1 MSARRHARRTSFER
15 RILISALAIALPGT
29 LVALGLLWVGD
40 YSAKVRLTLSALVVL
55 VGCGLAFSLRS
66 RIVRPLQTISNLVA
80 ALREGDFS
88 IRARGARRDDA
99 LGEVMLEL
107 NAFTET
113 LRHERLDA
121 LEASA
126 LLRTI
131 MAEIDVAVFAF
142 DSARTL
148 RLVNRAGERLLARPA
163 EQLIGRDAR
172 TLDLAECLREDAP
185 VVLPHTFPAGAGRW
199 EARRTTFRQGGLP
212 MQLLVVTDLSRVLRE
227 EERQTWQ
234 RLIRVIGHELNNSLA
249 PIRSIAGSLE
259 ALLAREPRP
268 VDWES
273 DMLRGLAV
281 IGARSAALSRFMD
294 AYASLARLPR
304 PERRPAEL
312 GALLRRVV
320 GLETRLPVVLAPGPE
335 VVVHVDG
342 DQIEQAL
349 INLVRNAVDAA
360 LETGGGVEVGWSR
373 DARQVEVWV
382 LDRGPGLSN
391 TSNLFVPFFTTKPN
405 GSGIGLVLCR
415 QIAENH
421 GGELSVVNRSDG
433 PGCEARLRLP
443 LWGAAALW
451 GTAAQAS
458 K

>member
-1 MSARRHARRTSFER
+1 MSAPRRARGTSFER
-15 RILISALAIALPGT
+15 RILIRALAIALPGT
-29 LVALGLLWVGD
+29 LVALALLWTGD
-40 YSAKVRLTLSALVVL
+40 YSAKLRLTLTALLVVL
-55 VGCGLAFSLRS
+55 GGGLAFSLRA
-66 RIVRPLQTISNLVA
+66 RIVHPLQTISNLVA

-99 LGEVMLEL
+99 LGETMIEL
-107 NAFTET
+107 NAMTES

-131 MAEIDVAVFAF
+131 MGEIDVAVFAF
-142 DSARTL
+142 DAARTL

-163 EQLIGRDAR
+163 EQLIGRDAS
-172 TLDLAECLREDAP
+172 TLGLEACLREDAP
-185 VVLPHTFPAGAGRW
+185 LVMAHTFPAAAGRW

-212 MQLLVVTDLSRVLRE
+212 LQLLVVTNLSRVLRE

-268 VDWES
+268 ADWES

-294 AYASLARLPR
+294 AYASLAGLPR
-304 PERRPAEL
+304 PERKPAEL
-312 GALLRRVV
+312 GPLLRRVV
-320 GLETRLPVVLAPGPE
+320 GLETRLAVELSPGPE
-335 VVVHVDG
+335 VVVRVDG

-349 INLVRNAVDAA
+349 INLVRNAVDAS
-360 LETGGGVEVGWSR
+360 LETGGRVEVGWTL
-373 DARQVEVWV
+373 DTRQVEVWV

-391 TSNLFVPFFTTKPN
+391 TSNLFVPFFTTKSN
-405 GSGIGLVLCR
+405 GSGIGLVLSR

-421 GGELSVVNRSDG
+421 GGELVVANRADG
-433 PGCEARLRLP
+433 PGVMARMCLP
-443 LWGAAALW
+443 L
-451 GTAAQAS
+451 
-458 K
+458 